1 MSINDKL
8 LRLIAARNR
17 IITALGAKGVTATG
31 HGFEDFAADV
41 AAIETGPQVE
51 ALSVTQ
57 NGTYNAPSGKA
68 YDPVTVN
75 VPQTTVESLQIT
87 ENGTYTAPA
96 GKAYSPITVNVPSSG
111 GETPEA
117 ELKDVNFYDDWVG
130 RRIYSYTAAEFLALS
145 AMPANPSHAGAE
157 AKGWNW
163 TLADA
168 QAYVTAYGGLEIGQM
183 YDLDDEDG
191 AKARIY
197 VTVEAGDT
205 LDLLISGSTTVD
217 WGDGSARESF
227 SYSAFH
233 DYSAAGNYC
242 IKMLAVCNL
251 NGAYISNHNV
261 NFVGGWAQ
269 SPGSTKGN
277 SVTRVELGSGMGIY
291 GSTALQGLG
300 MMETLILPYDLSES
314 RSVCNDQR
322 LKGLTLPSGLTT
334 WGTYLYS
341 YNSSMQYFSCGKDLA
356 GTGQAAR
363 FNYCGA
369 LQRLTLPD
377 GATALP
383 GCREARSLN
392 AVIGKATSVAPGTY
406 AFAYSGLEYTPD
418 TSLLATIPTYFMD
431 NCSALRKIRLTGANK
446 SVARN
451 AFSYCDC
458 ATEVIIDAKLTLSG
472 ASVFRNN
479 WSVQKVTATANGALV
494 ASNTSYNYAFA
505 DCTALTEVDF
515 SLATSVDLTGQYAF
529 SGDTALQK
537 ITFGA
542 STTRIGMYTFS
553 GCTALTLIDFRLATS
568 IPALASSTNTTIP
581 YNNSGLQI
589 VVPDALYDGWIAA
602 TNWSNSNIKAKIV
615 KASDYEE
622 EER

>member
-8 LRLIAARNR
+8 LRLSAARNG
-17 IITALGAKGVTATG
+17 IIAALGAKGVTATG

-41 AAIETGPQVE
+41 AAIETGPRVE
-51 ALSVTQ
+51 ALIAPA
-57 NGTYNAPSGKA
+57 NGVYTAPAGTA
-68 YDPVTVN
+68 YSPVTVN
-75 VPQTTVESLQIT
+75 VPS
-87 ENGTYTAPA
+87 
-96 GKAYSPITVNVPSSG
+96 

-130 RRIYSYTAAEFLALS
+130 KRIYSYTAAEFLALS
-145 AMPANPSHAGAE
+145 AMPANPSHAGTE

-242 IKMLAVCNL
+242 IKLLAVCKL
-251 NGAYISNHNV
+251 NSGTISPNNV
-261 NFVGGWAQ
+261 NFVGGVAQ

-291 GSTALQGLG
+291 GATALQGLG
-300 MMETLILPYDLSES
+300 MLETLILPYDLSES
-314 RSVCNDQR
+314 RSVCNCQR

-369 LQRLTLPD
+369 LQRLTLPE
-377 GATALP
+377 GVTALP

-406 AFAYSGLEYTPD
+406 TFAYSGMEYTPD
-418 TSLLATIPTYFMD
+418 TSLLATIPSYFMD
-431 NCSALRKIRLTGANK
+431 DCSALRKIRLTGADK
-446 SVARN
+446 SVGGH
-451 AFSYCDC
+451 AFSYCRC
-458 ATEVIIDAKLTLSG
+458 ATEVIIDAELTLSG
-472 ASVFRNN
+472 TAVFRYDG
-479 WSVQKVTATANGALV
+479 SMQKVTATANGALV
-494 ASNTSYNYAFA
+494 ASSTSYNFA

-542 STTRIGMYTFS
+542 STTRIGTYTFS

-568 IPALASSTNTTIP
+568 IPALANSNSTTIP

-589 VVPDALYDGWIAA
+589 VVPDALYNSWIAA

>member
-8 LRLIAARNR
+8 LRLSAARNR

-51 ALSVTQ
+51 ALSVPA
-57 NGTYNAPSGKA
+57 NGVYTAPTGKA
-68 YDPVTVN
+68 YSPVTVN
-75 VPQTTVESLQIT
+75 VPS
-87 ENGTYTAPA
+87 
-96 GKAYSPITVNVPSSG
+96 

-130 RRIYSYTAAEFLALS
+130 KRIYSYTAAEFLALN
-145 AMPANPSHAGAE
+145 AMPEDPTHDGAV

-163 TLADA
+163 ALADA

-233 DYSAAGNYC
+233 DYSTAGSYC
-242 IKMLAVCNL
+242 IKLLAVCKL
-251 NGAYISNHNV
+251 NSGTISTNNV
-261 NFVGGWAQ
+261 NFVGGVAQ

-277 SVTRVELGSGMGIY
+277 SVTRVELGSGMGLY
-291 GSTALQGLG
+291 GAAALQGLG
-300 MMETLILPYDLSES
+300 MLETLILPYDLSES
-314 RSVCNDQR
+314 RSVCNCQR

-363 FNYCGA
+363 FNYCGS
-369 LQRLTLPD
+369 LRRLTLPE
-377 GATALP
+377 GVTALP
-383 GCREARSLN
+383 GCRDARSLN

-406 AFAYSGLEYTPD
+406 TFAYSGLEYTPD
-418 TSLLATIPTYFMD
+418 TSSLATIPNYFMD
-431 NCSALRKIRLTGANK
+431 NCSALRKIRLTGADK
-446 SVARN
+446 SVGRN

-458 ATEVIIDAKLTLSG
+458 ATEVIIDAELTLSG
-472 ASVFRNN
+472 ASVFRYNE
-479 WSVQKVTATANGALV
+479 SVQKVTATANGALV
-494 ASNTSYNYAFA
+494 ASSTSYNYAFA

-529 SGDTALQK
+529 FGDTALQK

-542 STTRIGMYTFS
+542 STTRIGTYTFS
-553 GCTALTLIDFRLATS
+553 GCTALKLIDFRLATS
-568 IPALASSTNTTIP
+568 IPALANSSSTTIP

-589 VVPDALYDGWIAA
+589 VVPDALYDSWIAA
-602 TNWSNSNIKAKIV
+602 TNWSNTNIKAKIV
-615 KASDYEE
+615 KASEYEE

>member
-8 LRLIAARNR
+8 LRLSAARNG

-41 AAIETGPQVE
+41 AAIETGPRVE
-51 ALSVTQ
+51 ALSVTA
-57 NGTYNAPSGKA
+57 NGFYPAPTGTA
-68 YDPVTVN
+68 YSPVTVN
-75 VPQTTVESLQIT
+75 VPS
-87 ENGTYTAPA
+87 
-96 GKAYSPITVNVPSSG
+96 

-130 RRIYSYTAAEFLALS
+130 KRVYSYTAAEFLALN
-145 AMPANPSHAGAE
+145 AMPGNPSHRGAV
-157 AKGWNW
+157 AQGWNW

-168 QAYVTAYGGLEIGQM
+168 QAYVTAYGGLDIGQM
-183 YDLDDEDG
+183 YDIDDADG

-197 VTVEAGDT
+197 VTVEAGDS

-217 WGDGSARESF
+217 WGDGSARESVSGTASHTF
-227 SYSAFH
+227 ST
-233 DYSAAGNYC
+233 AGSYC
-242 IKMLAVCNL
+242 IKLLTVCKL
-251 NGAYISNHNV
+251 NSGSISTNNV
-261 NFVGGWAQ
+261 NFVGGVVQ
-269 SPGSTKGN
+269 SPGSPKGN

-291 GSTALQGLG
+291 GPTALNGLG

-334 WGTYLYS
+334 WGPYIYS

-369 LQRLTLPD
+369 LRRLTLPE
-377 GATALP
+377 GVTALP
-383 GCREARSLN
+383 GCRDARSLN

-406 AFAYSGLEYTPD
+406 TFAYSGLEYTPD
-418 TSLLATIPTYFMD
+418 TSSLATIPNYFMD
-431 NCSALRKIRLTGANK
+431 NCSALRKIRLTGVDK
-446 SVARN
+446 SVGRN
-451 AFSYCDC
+451 AFSYCRC
-458 ATEVIIDAKLTLSG
+458 ATEVIIDAELTLSG
-472 ASVFRNN
+472 TAVFRYDG
-479 WSVQKVTATANGALV
+479 SMQKVTATANGALV
-494 ASNTSYNYAFA
+494 ASSTTLNYAFA

-542 STTRIGMYTFS
+542 STTRIGTYTFS
-553 GCTALTLIDFRLATS
+553 GCTALKLIDFRLATS
-568 IPALASSTNTTIP
+568 IPALASSSNTTIP

-589 VVPDALYDGWIAA
+589 VVPDALYDSWIAT

-615 KASDYEE
+615 KASDYEG